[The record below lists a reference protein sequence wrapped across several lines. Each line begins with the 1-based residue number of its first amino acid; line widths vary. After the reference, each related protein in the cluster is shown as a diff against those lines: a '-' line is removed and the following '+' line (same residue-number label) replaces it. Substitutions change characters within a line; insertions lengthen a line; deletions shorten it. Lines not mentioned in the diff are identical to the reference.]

1 MTSVRDFD
9 IRERRGLLS
18 GILALGLAVNLV
30 VVFLVNL
37 PRAHRAESLRSAAER
52 FGHVRAERERTAG
65 TLRTEYQRIMDG
77 RRTLETFYSDVL
89 STKRERMTAVQR
101 EVRQIAGKY
110 NIDPETITYDHEPFE
125 RDRIARFSIVMPLN
139 GSYENLRQFISSVE
153 SSENFL
159 TITSIL
165 LADSK
170 EGGVILSLN
179 VTLATWFFDPDI
191 VQRKKV
197 VG

>member
-1 MTSVRDFD
+1 MKPVRGFD
-9 IRERRGLLS
+9 IRGRRGFL
-18 GILALGLAVNLV
+18 GGVLALGLAANLV
-30 VVFLVNL
+30 VIFLVNL
-37 PRAHRAESLRSAAER
+37 PRAHRAESLRAAAER
-52 FGHVRAERERTAG
+52 FGHVRTERERTANG
-65 TLRTEYQRIMDG
+65 LRGEYQRIMDG

-101 EVRQIAGKY
+101 EIREIARKY
-110 NIDPETITYDHEPFE
+110 NIAPETITYNHEPFE
-125 RDRIARFSIVMPLN
+125 RDRITRFTVVMPLD

-153 SSENFL
+153 NSENFL
-159 TITSIL
+159 TITGIL